1 MKLFIHLVGGAAIAA
16 LLIGAALETDI
27 TAHYIQQERLEPQIE
42 SPQPDGRMK
51 KVVYEKYIDRIVRV
65 TVSNEVIYATNT
77 IDTSNAV
84 IKLEPMD
91 DRRAH

>member
-1 MKLFIHLVGGAAIAA
+1 MRYIAAFMLGIGVWCWVGGTFEA
-16 LLIGAALETDI
+16 DI
-27 TAHYIQQERLEPQIE
+27 TAHYIQQERLVPQIE

-51 KVVYEKYIDRIVRV
+51 KVVSERYIDRIFRA
-65 TVSNEVIYATNT
+65 TISNEVIYATNT
-77 IDTSNAV
+77 IDTGNAI